1 MTGRVVVI
9 AGASSAAGHAAAAA
23 LTARGERVVAVG
35 SNADRLVDVDAAA
48 RFVCDLTRADEVHDL
63 AARMRSEVGAADAV
77 IHLVGGWKSGQ
88 DDESWQW
95 LERQLVTTLRNTTLA
110 FRDDLVASEAGR
122 LAIVSATAAASPT
135 WSNANYATAK
145 AAAEAWVSAVGS
157 GWAKAGTA
165 AAVTFVV
172 RSLSAGGDPGGG
184 SGGNGG
190 NSGNGATPVGV
201 LGDAIAALW
210 DAPASELNRA
220 RIDLTPG
227 TSA

>member
-1 MTGRVVVI
+1 MSEEMHGRVVVI
-9 AGASSAAGHAAAAA
+9 AGASSAAGRATAAA

-48 RFVCDLTRADEVHDL
+48 RYVCDLTQPEAVQSL
-63 AARMRSEVGAADAV
+63 AAQIRSEVGAVDAV
-77 IHLVGGWKSGQ
+77 IHLVGGWKAGQ
-88 DDESWQW
+88 DNDGWLW

-110 FRDDLVASEAGR
+110 FRDDLTVSPAGR
-122 LAIVSATAAASPT
+122 LAIVSATAASAPT

-172 RSLSAGGDPGGG
+172 RSLAAGDEPAD
-184 SGGNGG
+184 
-190 NSGNGATPVGV
+190 GATPVTV
-201 LGDAIAALW
+201 LAEAIAALW
-210 DAPASELNRA
+210 DKPASELNRA
-220 RIDLTPG
+220 RIDLTDRP
-227 TSA
+227 